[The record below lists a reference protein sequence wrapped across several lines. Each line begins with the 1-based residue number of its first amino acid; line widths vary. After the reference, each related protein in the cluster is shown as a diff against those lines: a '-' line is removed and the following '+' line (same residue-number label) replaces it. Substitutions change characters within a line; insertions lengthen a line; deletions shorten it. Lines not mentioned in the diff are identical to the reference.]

1 LGQFDVLQGIRVA
14 DRQRLVISD
23 SFHDGSSVEKV
34 MNGSLAISR
43 KDKTRYNGRLF
54 QYIFDNKAL

>member
-1 LGQFDVLQGIRVA
+1 MT
-14 DRQRLVISD
+14 
-23 SFHDGSSVEKV
+23 GSSVEKV